1 MDETWAVRFI
11 RVLTHLIS
19 LKDHRYSF
27 ISFIPLYVGLQV
39 KRLLIL
45 CWNSILEMIFL
56 PPVMSLTLNL
66 LCLDYSVI
74 KKQIVLV
81 QCSYPP
87 VHLKCPKRKGSSLD
101 AADCPF

>member
-1 MDETWAVRFI
+1 MRFI

-19 LKDHRYSF
+19 L

-45 CWNSILEMIFL
+45 CRNSILEMIFL
-56 PPVMSLTLNL
+56 PPVMNLTLNL

-74 KKQIVLV
+74 KKQIE
-81 QCSYPP
+81 CW
-87 VHLKCPKRKGSSLD
+87 SSVAFLPT
-101 AADCPF
+101 CTFKMSKT